1 MNIRRWTVALA
12 VTVAAGVAGCG
23 SDDSDSSGSAAGSGN
38 APAGDPIRIGTIGS
52 YSGAQSAALAK
63 VKDAADAWAK
73 SVNDKGG
80 INGHPVELTIEDD
93 AGNPA
98 QALKAAKKLV
108 EQDKVIAIVGQMSL
122 VDDAFQ
128 KYVGEKGIP
137 VVGGSPQ
144 QASFF
149 TDPNFYPSGGNTPAA
164 YVGSVGQAKQAG
176 NATFGTLYC
185 AESPVCA
192 QLGPLTEAAAAV
204 VGGVETSSGK
214 VSATAPNY
222 TAPCLA
228 MKDAGVDALTVAHN
242 ATVVVRVLESCD
254 QQGYEPAIFSSTN
267 TAGPEFLASES
278 LEGATLTAPNAIFT
292 DDSQP
297 AVKEFLD
304 ALDEYAPGL
313 RDSPQFTP
321 PTINPW
327 IGGKLFE
334 AAATAAKIGPTS
346 TAEDVKKGLYSLKD
360 ETLGGLAPPL
370 TFTEGKPTFV
380 SCWFATKIEGG
391 KFVPQDGNKPQCME
405 PAQVQALTT
414 ALQG

>member
-1 MNIRRWTVALA
+1 M
-12 VTVAAGVAGCG
+12 VAAGVAGCG
-23 SDDSDSSGSAAGSGN
+23 SDSDSGGGAASGLK
-38 APAGDPIRIGTIGS
+38 GDPIRLGTIGS

-63 VKDAADAWAK
+63 VRDAADAWAK
-73 SVNDKGG
+73 SVNDNGG

-98 QALKAAKKLV
+98 QALKAVRKLV

-128 KYVGEKGIP
+128 KYIDAKGIP
-137 VVGGSPQ
+137 VVGGGPQ

-164 YVGSVGQAKQAG
+164 YVGEVGLAKQAG
-176 NATFGTLYC
+176 KTTFGTLYC

-192 QLGPLTEAAAAV
+192 QLGPLTEAAASV
-204 VGGVETSSGK
+204 VGGVNVSSGK

-242 ATVVVRVLESCD
+242 ASVVVRVLESCS
-254 QQGYEPAIFSSTN
+254 QQGFEPAGFSSMN
-267 TAGPEFLASES
+267 TAGPEFLES
-278 LEGATLTAPNAIFT
+278 DSLNGSTLTSGNAIYT
-292 DDSQP
+292 DESQP

-304 ALDEYAPGL
+304 ALDEYAPGM
-313 RDSPQFTP
+313 RDSAQFTP
-321 PTINPW
+321 PTFNPW
-327 IGGKLFE
+327 VGGKLFE
-334 AAATAAKIGPTS
+334 AAAEAAKIGPTS
-346 TAEDVKKGLYSLKD
+346 TAADVKKGLYSLNE

-370 TFTEGKPTFV
+370 TYTEGKPAFV
-380 SCWFATKIEGG
+380 SCWFVTKIEGG
-391 KFVPQDGNKPQCME
+391 KYVPQNGNKPQCME
-405 PAQVQALTT
+405 PAQVQSLTT